1 MERLAFRVKKKK
13 KEDKHKQENLVS
25 TMVDMKAI

>member
-13 KEDKHKQENLVS
+13 EDKYKQENLVL